1 LMNARGSE
9 GFCPSSPQ
17 PPSPKG
23 EKGEFGRPE
32 AQNERRNAGASKK
45 TALIRPQTPGI
56 PYSLVGAAVHALRVS
71 GSGAAARLP
80 VLCAFP
86 DWVQRRLLR
95 AHPAQSAL

>member
-1 LMNARGSE
+1 MNARGSE

-45 TALIRPQTPGI
+45 TALIRPETPGI
-56 PYSLVGAAVHALRVS
+56 PHSLVGAAVQRPALRVS
-71 GSGAAARLP
+71 GSGAAALTSS
-80 VLCAFP
+80 AP
-86 DWVQRRLLR
+86 DGE
-95 AHPAQSAL
+95 